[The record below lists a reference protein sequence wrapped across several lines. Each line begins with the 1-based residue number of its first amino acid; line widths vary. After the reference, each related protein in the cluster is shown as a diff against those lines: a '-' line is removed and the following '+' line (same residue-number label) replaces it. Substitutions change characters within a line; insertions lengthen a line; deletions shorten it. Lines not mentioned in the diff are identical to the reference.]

1 MTTLRSLLALALLA
15 GTALPQAAHAET
27 AAAPAAVAATQSEH
41 DRLFALFAA
50 SDEASLKRNP
60 LNALFRGDMR
70 YADRLGDFL
79 TRQYND
85 AERQAAKDELA
96 QLLKIPRARLN
107 PTDKIAYDVF
117 KRDRLE
123 TLKGLTPKILALTE
137 VRPINHFFGFH
148 TFYPTMASGK
158 SGIPFAT
165 VLDYENNLKRHADY
179 VALIDRSIAKFKEGE
194 KSGVVETR
202 MTIRNVIEQLDTQLK
217 LTPEDSPYWEP
228 IKNLPAD
235 FSQADKDRLTARYRE
250 VVAGQIYPANQ
261 RLRDYLRDSY
271 LPKARD
277 SFGLSQMKGG
287 KALYLQQV
295 ESTTTLPLKPDYLHN
310 LGLSEVKRIL
320 TEMEKVKAEVGFKG
334 TLPEFF
340 QFIRTDPQFKRKS
353 REELTQRYYD
363 IGKLVDEKT
372 AALFKVLPKAP
383 LKISPY
389 EEFREK
395 FEAGGSYQQGTA
407 DGSRPGTFYFNAY
420 DLPSRTTPGEVTLYL
435 HEGAPGHHFQI
446 SLAQEN
452 EALPAFMRFGGNTAY
467 VEGWAL
473 YAETLGYQMGFYK
486 DPWSRMGTLDD
497 EMLRAMRLVVDTGI
511 HWKGWSR
518 EQAIDYML
526 ANSSMGKTDATA
538 EVERYIAIPSQA
550 LAYKVGALTIQRLR
564 TQAEKELGPKF
575 DIREFHHQ
583 VLGTGA
589 LPLSVLESKIQDWI
603 KASK

>member
-1 MTTLRSLLALALLA
+1 MTTLRSFFAAALLA
-15 GTALPQAAHAET
+15 GTAGLP
-27 AAAPAAVAATQSEH
+27 AAPALAEAAPPVATVQSEH

-60 LNALFRGDMR
+60 LSALFRGDMR

-79 TRQYND
+79 TPEYND
-85 AERQAAKDELA
+85 AERKAAQDELA
-96 QLLKIPRARLN
+96 ELGRINRASLN
-107 PTDKIAYDVF
+107 PTDQIAYDVF
-117 KRDRLE
+117 KRDRQE
-123 TLKGLTPKILALTE
+123 TLKGLTPQILALTE

-148 TFYPTMASGK
+148 TFYPTLASGNT
-158 SGIPFAT
+158 GIPFKT
-165 VLDYENNLKRHADY
+165 VEDYENNLKRHADY
-179 VALIDRSIAKFKEGE
+179 VKLIDRSIAKFKEGE
-194 KSGVVETR
+194 ASGVVETK

-217 LTPEDSPYWEP
+217 QAPEDSPYWEP
-228 IKNLPAD
+228 IKQLPD
-235 FSQADKDRLTARYRE
+235 TFSQADKDRLTARYRE
-250 VVAGQIYPANQ
+250 VVAGQVYPANQ
-261 RLRDYLRDSY
+261 RLRDYLRDQY

-277 SFGLSQMKGG
+277 TFGLAQMKGG

-295 ESTTTLPLKPDYLHN
+295 ESTTTLPLKPDYLHK

-320 TEMEKVKAEVGFKG
+320 GEMEKVKAEVGFKG
-334 TLPEFF
+334 SLAEFF

-363 IGKLVDEKT
+363 IGKLVDAKVGDY
-372 AALFKVLPKAP
+372 FKVLPKAP

-473 YAETLGYQMGFYK
+473 YAETLGNEMGFYK

-511 HWKGWSR
+511 HWKGWTR
-518 EQAIDYML
+518 DQGIAYML

-564 TQAEKELGPKF
+564 AKAEKALGAKF
-575 DIREFHHQ
+575 DIREFHSQ

-589 LPLSVLESKIQDWI
+589 LPLSVLESKIDAWI